1 MAAPP
6 ADKAKPAGPATP
18 GSTSKV
24 KEGVWIA
31 VVVVVGICVA
41 AFFVGGDNDPVTA
54 ADPIDVNTVV
64 ADLDRAATAHGIC
77 YGWQLLD
84 SSSPVSTGSNLG
96 AGKRVTDNPEQCPK
110 YIEVHGR
117 YRYYPDSSES
127 EDYATYSIATNLS
140 NASHLD
146 ASAFDRLG
154 AGTSRLLDDPTS
166 TILDA
171 AQALPLLAQEA
182 GVATGAV
189 PAPSASGTPAPLPSA
204 GNDFWRDRWVLL
216 LVTGVL
222 LAGAVVTLLLG
233 IRSSRRIKRGEETD
247 PFAKT
252 AAKQ

>member
-1 MAAPP
+1 MDTSAS
-6 ADKAKPAGPATP
+6 T
-18 GSTSKV
+18 GSKSKV

-31 VVVVVGICVA
+31 VVVVVGLCA
-41 AFFVGGDNDPVTA
+41 WGFFASGDNDPVTA
-54 ADPIDVNTVV
+54 ADPVDVTAVV

-96 AGKRVTDNPEQCPK
+96 AGRRVTDDPQRCPK
-110 YIEVHGR
+110 YVEVRGR

-127 EDYATYSIATNLS
+127 EDYATYSITTNLS

-146 ASAFDRLG
+146 PSAFDRLG
-154 AGTSRLLDDPTS
+154 AGTSRLLADPTS

-189 PAPSASGTPAPLPSA
+189 PAASASGTPAPLPSA
-204 GNDFWRDRWVLL
+204 GSDFWRDRWVLL
-216 LVTGVL
+216 VVTGVL

-233 IRSSRRIKRGEETD
+233 IRSSRRMQRGEETD
-247 PFAKT
+247 AFEKT
-252 AAKQ
+252 AAER